1 MAVELLSRAR
11 PVLRWVGGR
20 LVRLVL
26 LLAAVAVASFT
37 LMVHSPVD
45 PVNAYVGGDVAAI
58 GPEQRAQIAE
68 RWGLDEPAPERFAA
82 WLGQVVQGDLG
93 RSLTFGQPVADVIGE
108 RFLASLALMAT
119 AWLLSGLVGFALG
132 VLAGARRG
140 RFADRAICW
149 WAYTLASAPTFWVG
163 LLLLYVFSVQLGW
176 TPVCCAVPVGTLAE
190 DVTLLDRLHHL
201 ALPALTLSVVG
212 IAPVV
217 LHTRHA
223 VVEALASDYVAFARA
238 QGESTRGVVV
248 HRVLRNAAAPA
259 VLLQFSSLGEL
270 FGGAVLAE
278 QVFAYPGLGAATTAA
293 ALGQDVPL
301 LLGIVL
307 FTTVFVFVGNQLG
320 DLVHARLDPRV
331 SADLAGARRARRGLR
346 GPVLAPR
353 SPSPDELPDR
363 AASPVAPSPAGQGV
377 R

>member
-1 MAVELLSRAR
+1 MELLSPAA
-11 PVLRWVGGR
+11 RWVAGR
-20 LVRLVL
+20 LVRLAL
-26 LLAAVAVASFT
+26 LLAAVATASFA
-37 LMVHSPVD
+37 LVVSSPVD
-45 PVNAYVGGDVAAI
+45 PVDAYVGGDIAAV
-58 GPEQRAQIAE
+58 GPEQRALIAE
-68 RWGLDEPAPERFAA
+68 RWGLDEPPVQRFLA
-82 WLGQVVQGDLG
+82 WAGQLAQGDLG
-93 RSLTFGQPVADVIGE
+93 RSLTFNQPVAEVIGE

-119 AWLLSGLVGFALG
+119 AWLLSGLFGFALG
-132 VLAGARRG
+132 VLAGARQG
-140 RFADRAICW
+140 RVTDRAICW

-176 TPVCCAVPVGTLAE
+176 TPVCCAAPVGTLAE

-201 ALPALTLSVVG
+201 VLPALTLSIVG
-212 IAPVV
+212 VAPVV

-238 QGESTRGVVV
+238 QGESATGVVL

-278 QVFAYPGLGAATTAA
+278 QVFSYPGLGAATTAA

-307 FTTVFVFVGNQLG
+307 FTTVFVFVGNQVG

-331 SADLAGARRARRGLR
+331 SADLAAARRARRGLR
-346 GPVLAPR
+346 GPLGAP
-353 SPSPDELPDR
+353 PPAPDSLP
-363 AASPVAPSPAGQGV
+363 AGEPVAPSPAGQGV

>member
-1 MAVELLSRAR
+1 MALLSGTTSR
-11 PVLRWVGGR
+11 LRSGLGR
-20 LVRLVL
+20 LLRLVL
-26 LLAAVAVASFT
+26 LLAAVATASFT

-45 PVNAYVGGDVAAI
+45 PVNAYVGGDLAAI

-68 RWGLDEPAPERFAA
+68 RWGLDDPAPERFLA
-82 WLGQVVQGDLG
+82 WLGNLAQGDLG
-93 RSLTFGQPVADVIGE
+93 QSLTFNQPVTAVIGE
-108 RFLASLALMAT
+108 RFLTSAALMAT
-119 AWLLSGLVGFALG
+119 AWLLSGLIGFALG
-132 VLAGARRG
+132 VVAGVRRG
-140 RFADRAICW
+140 RFSDRAICW

-176 TPVCCAVPVGTLAE
+176 TPVCCAVPVGTLTD

-212 IAPVV
+212 VAPVV

-223 VVEALASDYVAFARA
+223 VIETLASDHVAFARA
-238 QGESTRGVVV
+238 QGESTTGLVV

-259 VLLQFSSLGEL
+259 VLLQFSALGEL
-270 FGGAVLAE
+270 FGGSVLAE
-278 QVFAYPGLGAATTAA
+278 QVFSYPGLGAATTTA

-307 FTTVFVFVGNQLG
+307 FTTVLVFVGNQLG

-331 SADLAGARRARRGLR
+331 AADLVRARRRR
-346 GPVLAPR
+346 GGVEAVEAPAADDPPAVPAHRATAEPVGGPR
-353 SPSPDELPDR
+353 
-363 AASPVAPSPAGQGV
+363 
-377 R
+377 